1 MGFESSLKRFILFFN
16 YSKRYD
22 FVPLP
27 LPFRYSYNVT
37 VIDRR
42 PPLHTVTDRFP
53 PLPNVKSFTKRYRT
67 LQALHALQALQS
79 VTYFIL
85 QKTLNE
91 LF

>member
-1 MGFESSLKRFILFFN
+1 MIL
-16 YSKRYD
+16 S
-22 FVPLP
+22 
-27 LPFRYSYNVT
+27 RYSYNVT

-42 PPLHTVTDRFP
+42 PPLLTVTDRFP
-53 PLPNVKSFTKRYRT
+53 PNVKSFTKRYRT

-79 VTYFIL
+79 VTSVTYFIL